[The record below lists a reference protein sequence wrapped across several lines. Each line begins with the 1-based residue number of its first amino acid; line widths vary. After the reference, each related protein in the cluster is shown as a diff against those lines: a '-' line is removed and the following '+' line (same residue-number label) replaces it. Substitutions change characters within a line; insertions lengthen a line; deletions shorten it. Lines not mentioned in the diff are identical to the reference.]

1 MHLNFNISNAFL
13 LLIGLYFLIASAID
27 VGVAKKLDDKVEE
40 KKTLVRNSTVA
51 LVVSIILILISG
63 GMILG
68 MIQSCSTE
76 TVYSKTF

>member
-1 MHLNFNISNAFL
+1 MQLNFNISNASL
-13 LLIGLYFLIASAID
+13 LLIGLYFLISNAID
-27 VGVAKKLDDKVEE
+27 VGVAGKLDDKVEE

-51 LVVSIILILISG
+51 LIVSIILVLISG